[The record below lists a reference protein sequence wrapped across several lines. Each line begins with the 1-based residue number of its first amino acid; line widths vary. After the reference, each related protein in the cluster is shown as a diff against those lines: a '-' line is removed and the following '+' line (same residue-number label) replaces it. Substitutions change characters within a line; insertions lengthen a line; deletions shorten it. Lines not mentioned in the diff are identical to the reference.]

1 MAQCWIPAGAR
12 TLFRACNFF
21 MFVHKFQWASSEF
34 FSNFRFY
41 TRKSESERKLAK
53 KITHFI
59 IQFCSKNLIHFTNLN
74 SLDIENNMF
83 PQHSQKLNMLLS
95 VVKKKKHLHCTI
107 SWSTR
112 TAFLKQMSIY
122 FCISV
127 NFISVNFCSTDV
139 VRFYLVGV
147 G

>member
-74 SLDIENNMF
+74 SLDIKNNML
-83 PQHSQKLNMLLS
+83 PQYSQKRFWLYIFSSKPVS
-95 VVKKKKHLHCTI
+95 VWYQKKNLQWVI
-107 SWSTR
+107 SWRPR
-112 TAFLKQMSIY
+112 TAFLKHFESKCLY
-122 FCISV
+122 ISV
-127 NFISVNFCSTDV
+127 
-139 VRFYLVGV
+139 YLCKKIFVPEK
-147 G
+147 

>member
-12 TLFRACNFF
+12 TLFRACNFL

-74 SLDIENNMF
+74 SLDIKNNML
-83 PQHSQKLNMLLS
+83 PQYSQKRFWLYIFSSKPVS
-95 VVKKKKHLHCTI
+95 VWYQKKNLQWVI
-107 SWSTR
+107 SWRPR
-112 TAFLKQMSIY
+112 TAFLKHFESKCLY
-122 FCISV
+122 ISAYSRKKTFV
-127 NFISVNFCSTDV
+127 PET
-139 VRFYLVGV
+139 L
-147 G
+147 